1 MSGLELLA
9 PARNKEIGIAAI
21 DCGADAVYIAGPDFG
36 ARKAAGN
43 SFEDIAEL
51 CAYAHRFGVRVFVTY
66 NTLWRDGEEE
76 EAHAQMLRS
85 QEAGAD
91 AFIIRE
97 PRIAAWEDITVP
109 LHASTQCAIRDV
121 ERARYFESLGCE
133 RLILERELTLETV
146 REICAAVQ
154 CEVEFFVHGALCV
167 CYSGDCRLSEYID
180 GRSADRGECIQ
191 ACRSLYDLV
200 DGEGRVLLRNKAV
213 LSLKDYNLKA
223 RLEELAEAGVVSF
236 KIEGRLKNA
245 SYVRNV
251 VRAYSLALDALV
263 AKYPDRYRRAS
274 FGEVTGGFVPDVAKT
289 FNRGYTELFLDGRR
303 GKWSSMDAPKSMGE
317 AVGTVQQIRRPGDR
331 TMSFRVKPLRA
342 DLTLHNGD
350 GFAFATADGVTGF
363 RGDVCEGVSARCKD
377 VPDLREGT
385 LLYRNINTA
394 FEKELE
400 ARACRREIPV
410 RLSVRIHGKYVVEV
424 RAVSQDGREVF
435 SPFHTDVET
444 AENRERAE
452 AMLREQLS
460 KRSGV
465 YRFSVEDLAVD
476 TAGGNL
482 PLLSASTINGIRR
495 LVAEDL
501 DALMASRPASASCG
515 QKPLQGQ
522 SADSAS
528 LAAGGRSLPDGVP
541 ENLRFLGC
549 RDGRPEIIFRTGLP
563 KNQFP
568 LRFPSAG
575 VASKEL
581 MRTKYC
587 VRYEL
592 GLCPK
597 YQGARPPKELFL
609 LNNGRRLALHFDC
622 AACEMT
628 VTA

>member
-1 MSGLELLA
+1 MRSLELLA
-9 PARNKEIGIAAI
+9 PARNKDIGIAAI
-21 DCGADAVYIAGPDFG
+21 DCGADAVYIAGPAFG

-51 CAYAHRFGVRVFVTY
+51 CAYAHRFGVRIFVTY
-66 NTLWRDGEEE
+66 NTLWREGEEE
-76 EAHAQMLRS
+76 EAHAQML
-85 QEAGAD
+85 QAQAAGAD

-97 PRIAAWEDITVP
+97 PRIAAWDDITVP

-133 RLILERELTLETV
+133 RIVLERELSLEQV
-146 REICAAVQ
+146 RQICAAVR

-200 DGEGRVLLRNKAV
+200 DGDGRVLLRNKAV
-213 LSLKDYNLKA
+213 LSLKDFNLKS
-223 RLEELAEAGVVSF
+223 RLEDLAEAGVVSF

-245 SYVRNV
+245 SYVKNV
-251 VRAYSLALDALV
+251 VRDYSLALDALV

-274 FGEVTGGFVPDVAKT
+274 FGEVTGGFVPDTAKT
-289 FNRGYTELFLDGRR
+289 FNRGYTELFLDGKR

-317 AVGTVQQIRRPGDR
+317 AIGTVQQIRRMPGQG
-331 TMSFRVKPLRA
+331 MQFGVKPLQRG
-342 DLTLHNGD
+342 LELHNGD
-350 GFAFATADGVTGF
+350 GFAIATADGVTGF
-363 RGDVCEGVSARCKD
+363 RGDVCDGLLVRCKD
-377 VPDLREGT
+377 VPDLREGMT
-385 LLYRNINTA
+385 LYRNINPA
-394 FEKELE
+394 FEKMLE
-400 ARACRREIPV
+400 TQTCRREIPV
-410 RLSVRIHGKYVVEV
+410 RLSVRVHGKYVIEIH
-424 RAVSQDGREVF
+424 AVTQDGREVL

-444 AENRERAE
+444 AQNRERAE

-465 YRFSVEDLAVD
+465 YRFSLDELALE

-482 PLLSASTINGIRR
+482 PLLSASTINGMRR

-501 DALMASRPASASCG
+501 DSTVPSAQGGLLPRGSVEGVKGTSASN
-515 QKPLQGQ
+515 P
-522 SADSAS
+522 
-528 LAAGGRSLPDGVP
+528 
-541 ENLRFLGC
+541 
-549 RDGRPEIIFRTGLP
+549 
-563 KNQFP
+563 
-568 LRFPSAG
+568 
-575 VASKEL
+575 KEL
-581 MRTKYC
+581 MRSKYC

-597 YQGARPPKELFL
+597 YQGARPPQELFL

-628 VTA
+628 VTAA